1 MNMAGALSEADI
13 ERMCRSVATLSPRY
27 PAALDRE
34 TALELLTELQHLLR
48 KDRRVRHLVRQVSGL
63 LEEAEEA
70 QGS

>member
-1 MNMAGALSEADI
+1 MPGALSEADI
-13 ERMCRSVATLSPRY
+13 ERMRRSVAMLSPRH

-34 TALELLTELQHLLR
+34 AALGLLTELQRLQR

-63 LEEAEEA
+63 LEEAEET